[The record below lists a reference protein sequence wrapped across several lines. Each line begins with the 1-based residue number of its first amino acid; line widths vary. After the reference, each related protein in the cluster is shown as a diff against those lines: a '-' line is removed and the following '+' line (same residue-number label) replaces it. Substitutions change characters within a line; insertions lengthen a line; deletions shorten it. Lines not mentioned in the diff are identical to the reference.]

1 MPFPPS
7 RVEELFQTA
16 AKEGRLAHAYLLT
29 GAPPAE
35 LESLGKGLAANL
47 LDADLEGHPDFFVLR
62 PESKSRRVSIAQVRS
77 LEHSLSR
84 RPHKAPLK
92 VALILEAERM
102 CLPPAEAANAFLKTL
117 EEPPDHS
124 LLILTSD
131 RPEQLLPTVR
141 SRCLTFPILPDKH
154 PAPIEGIDELTRLW
168 AESSEPTPLAAYRRA
183 SILQSFL
190 LSTRDRLNAQS
201 EQDVEDEEGDE
212 NESAQSASLAGQLV
226 RVREDII
233 THLIRSAW
241 GRAQSSLRPEIVREV
256 DSLEKLRLALA
267 RNIDP
272 TLAIEVSCLRIAGLT

>member
-35 LESLGKGLAANL
+35 LESLGKGLAANH

-183 SILQSFL
+183 SVLQSFL

-201 EQDVEDEEGDE
+201 EQEVEDEEGDE

>member
-62 PESKSRRVSIAQVRS
+62 PESKSRRVSIAQIRS

-201 EQDVEDEEGDE
+201 EQEVEDEEGDE

>member
-201 EQDVEDEEGDE
+201 EQEVEDEEGDE

-272 TLAIEVSCLRIAGLT
+272 TLAIEVSCLRIAGLI

>member
-190 LSTRDRLNAQS
+190 LSTRDRLNALS
-201 EQDVEDEEGDE
+201 EQEVEDEEGDE

>member
-154 PAPIEGIDELTRLW
+154 PAPIEGIEELTRLW

-201 EQDVEDEEGDE
+201 EQEVEDEEGDE

>member
-7 RVEELFQTA
+7 RVEELFQVA
-16 AKEGRLAHAYLLT
+16 AKEGRLAHAHLLT
-29 GAPPAE
+29 GAPPSE
-35 LESLGKGLAANL
+35 LESLGRGLAANL
-47 LDADLEGHPDFFVLR
+47 LDADLEGHPDFFILR
-62 PESKSRRVSIAQVRS
+62 PESKSRRVSIAQVRQ

-84 RPHKAPLK
+84 KPHRAPLK

-141 SRCLTFPILPDKH
+141 SRCLTFPILPDQN
-154 PAPIEGIDELTRLW
+154 PSPIHGIDDLTRLW
-168 AESSEPTPLAAYRRA
+168 AESSEPTALAAYRRA
-183 SILQSFL
+183 SLLQSFL
-190 LSTRDRLNAQS
+190 LSTRDRLNTQNDPEA
-201 EQDVEDEEGDE
+201 EEEGDE
-212 NESAQSASLAGQLV
+212 NESAQSANLAGQLV

-241 GRAQSSLRPEIVREV
+241 ARAESNLRPEIVREV
-256 DSLEKLRLALA
+256 DALEKLRIALA

>member
-62 PESKSRRVSIAQVRS
+62 PKSKSRRVSIAQVRS

-154 PAPIEGIDELTRLW
+154 PAPIEGIEELTRLW

-201 EQDVEDEEGDE
+201 EQEVEDDEGDE

>member
-47 LDADLEGHPDFFVLR
+47 LDADLEGHPDFFVIR

-84 RPHKAPLK
+84 RTHKAPLK

-154 PAPIEGIDELTRLW
+154 PAPIEGIEELTRLW

-201 EQDVEDEEGDE
+201 EQEVEDEEGDE

>member
-16 AKEGRLAHAYLLT
+16 TKEGRLAHAHLLT

-35 LESLGKGLAANL
+35 LESLGRGLAANL
-47 LDADLEGHPDFFVLR
+47 LDAELEGHPDFFILR
-62 PESKSRRVSIAQVRS
+62 PESKSRRVSIAQVRQ

-84 RPHKAPLK
+84 RPHRAAFK

-141 SRCLTFPILPDKH
+141 SRCLTFPILPNQH
-154 PAPIEGIDELTRLW
+154 PAPIPGLDELTTQW
-168 AESSEPTPLAAYRRA
+168 NQPTEANTLAAYRRA
-183 SILQSFL
+183 SLLQSFL
-190 LSTRDRLNAQS
+190 LSTRERLADES
-201 EQDVEDEEGDE
+201 EEEDGE
-212 NESAQSASLAGQLV
+212 NESAQSAASAGQLV
-226 RVREDII
+226 RVREDVIS
-233 THLIRSAW
+233 HLIRSAW
-241 GRAQSSLRPEIVREV
+241 QRSGSTLKPEIVREV
-256 DSLEKLRLALA
+256 DALEKLRFALA
-267 RNIDP
+267 RNVDQ
-272 TLAIEVSCLRIAGLT
+272 TLAIEVSCLRMAGLV

>member
-62 PESKSRRVSIAQVRS
+62 PESKSRRVSIAQIRS

-154 PAPIEGIDELTRLW
+154 PAPIEGIEELTRLW

-201 EQDVEDEEGDE
+201 EQEVEDEEGDE

>member
-168 AESSEPTPLAAYRRA
+168 AESSEPTPLAASRRA

-201 EQDVEDEEGDE
+201 EQEVEDEEGDE

>member
-7 RVEELFQTA
+7 RVEELFQVA
-16 AKEGRLAHAYLLT
+16 AKEGRLAHAHLLT
-29 GAPPAE
+29 GAPPSE
-35 LESLGKGLAANL
+35 LESLGRGLAANL
-47 LDADLEGHPDFFVLR
+47 LDADLEGHPDFFILR
-62 PESKSRRVSIAQVRS
+62 PESKSRRVSIAQVRQ

-84 RPHKAPLK
+84 KPHRAPLK

-141 SRCLTFPILPDKH
+141 SRCLTFPILPDQN
-154 PAPIEGIDELTRLW
+154 PSPIHGIDDLTRLW
-168 AESSEPTPLAAYRRA
+168 AESSEPTALAAYRRA
-183 SILQSFL
+183 SLLQSFL
-190 LSTRDRLNAQS
+190 LSTRDRLNTQNDPEA
-201 EQDVEDEEGDE
+201 EEEGDE
-212 NESAQSASLAGQLV
+212 NESAQSANLAGQLV

-241 GRAQSSLRPEIVREV
+241 SRAESNLRPEIVREV
-256 DSLEKLRLALA
+256 DALEKLRLALA

>member
-117 EEPPDHS
+117 DEPPDHS

-201 EQDVEDEEGDE
+201 EQEVEDEEGDE

>member
-141 SRCLTFPILPDKH
+141 SRCLTFPIFPDKH

-201 EQDVEDEEGDE
+201 EQEVEDEEGDE

>member
-7 RVEELFQTA
+7 RVEELFQLA
-16 AKEGRLAHAYLLT
+16 AKEGRLAHAHLLT
-29 GAPPAE
+29 GAPPTE
-35 LESLGKGLAANL
+35 LESLARGLAANL
-47 LDADLEGHPDFFVLR
+47 LDAELEGHPDFFTLR
-62 PESKSRRVSIAQVRS
+62 PESKSRRVSIAQVRQ

-84 RPHKAPLK
+84 RPHRAPIK

-201 EQDVEDEEGDE
+201 EQEVEDEEGDE

>member
-154 PAPIEGIDELTRLW
+154 PAPIEGIEELTRLW

-190 LSTRDRLNAQS
+190 LTTRDRLNAQS
-201 EQDVEDEEGDE
+201 EQEVEDEEGDE

>member
-47 LDADLEGHPDFFVLR
+47 LDADLGGHPDFFVLR

-84 RPHKAPLK
+84 RTHKAPLK

-201 EQDVEDEEGDE
+201 EQEVEDEEGDE

>member
-201 EQDVEDEEGDE
+201 EQEVEDEEGDE

-256 DSLEKLRLALA
+256 DSLEKLRIALA

>member
-190 LSTRDRLNAQS
+190 LSTRDRLNAQI
-201 EQDVEDEEGDE
+201 EQEVEDEEGDE

-256 DSLEKLRLALA
+256 DSLEKLRRALA

-272 TLAIEVSCLRIAGLT
+272 TLAIEVSCLRIAALT

>member
-47 LDADLEGHPDFFVLR
+47 LDADLEGHPDFFTLR

-201 EQDVEDEEGDE
+201 EQEVEDEEGDE

>member
-168 AESSEPTPLAAYRRA
+168 TESSEPTPLAAYRRA

-201 EQDVEDEEGDE
+201 EQEVEDEEGDE

-241 GRAQSSLRPEIVREV
+241 SRAQSSLRPEIVREV

>member
-154 PAPIEGIDELTRLW
+154 PDPIEGIEELTRLW

-201 EQDVEDEEGDE
+201 EQEVEDEEGDE

>member
-16 AKEGRLAHAYLLT
+16 AKEGRLAHAHLLT

-35 LESLGKGLAANL
+35 LESLGRGLAANL
-47 LDADLEGHPDFFVLR
+47 LDAELEGHPDFFILR
-62 PESKSRRVSIAQVRS
+62 PESKSRRVSIAQVRQ

-84 RPHKAPLK
+84 RPHRAALK

-141 SRCLTFPILPDKH
+141 SRCLTFPILPNQN
-154 PAPIEGIDELTRLW
+154 PVPIPGLEELTNQW
-168 AESSEPTPLAAYRRA
+168 NQPAEANALDAYRRA
-183 SILQSFL
+183 SLLQSFL
-190 LSTRDRLNAQS
+190 LSTRERLADQS
-201 EQDVEDEEGDE
+201 EEEEGD
-212 NESAQSASLAGQLV
+212 NESAQSAASAGQLV
-226 RVREDII
+226 RVREDVIS
-233 THLIRSAW
+233 HLIRSAW
-241 GRAQSSLRPEIVREV
+241 LRAGSTLQPEIVREV
-256 DSLEKLRLALA
+256 DALEKLRFALA
-267 RNIDP
+267 RNVDQ
-272 TLAIEVSCLRIAGLT
+272 TLAIEVSCLRMAGLV

>member
-1 MPFPPS
+1 MPFLPS
-7 RVEELFQTA
+7 RVEELFQAA

-154 PAPIEGIDELTRLW
+154 PAPIEGIEELTRLW

-201 EQDVEDEEGDE
+201 EQEVEDEEGDE

>member
-117 EEPPDHS
+117 EEPPEHS

-201 EQDVEDEEGDE
+201 EQEVEDEEGDE

>member
-154 PAPIEGIDELTRLW
+154 PAPIEGIEELTRLW

-183 SILQSFL
+183 SVLQSFL

-201 EQDVEDEEGDE
+201 EQEVEDEEGDE

>member
-201 EQDVEDEEGDE
+201 EQEVEDEEGDE

-241 GRAQSSLRPEIVREV
+241 SRAQSSLRPEIVREV

>member
-117 EEPPDHS
+117 EEPPDNS

-201 EQDVEDEEGDE
+201 EQEVEDEEGDE

>member
-16 AKEGRLAHAYLLT
+16 AKEGRLAHAHLLT

-35 LESLGKGLAANL
+35 LESLGRGLAANL
-47 LDADLEGHPDFFVLR
+47 LDAELEGHPDFFILR
-62 PESKSRRVSIAQVRS
+62 PESKSRRVSIAQVRQ

-84 RPHKAPLK
+84 RPHRAAFK

-141 SRCLTFPILPDKH
+141 SRCLTFPILPNQH
-154 PAPIEGIDELTRLW
+154 PAPIPGLDELTTQW
-168 AESSEPTPLAAYRRA
+168 NQPTEANTLAAYRRA
-183 SILQSFL
+183 SLLQSFL
-190 LSTRDRLNAQS
+190 LSTRERLADES
-201 EQDVEDEEGDE
+201 EEEDGE
-212 NESAQSASLAGQLV
+212 NESAQSAASAGQLV
-226 RVREDII
+226 RVREDVIS
-233 THLIRSAW
+233 HLIRSAW
-241 GRAQSSLRPEIVREV
+241 QRSGSTLKPEIVREV
-256 DSLEKLRLALA
+256 DALEKLRFALA
-267 RNIDP
+267 RNVDQ
-272 TLAIEVSCLRIAGLT
+272 TLAIEVSCLRMAGLV

>member
-1 MPFPPS
+1 MPFLPS
-7 RVEELFQTA
+7 RVEELFQAA

-201 EQDVEDEEGDE
+201 EQEVEDEEGDE

>member
-1 MPFPPS
+1 
-7 RVEELFQTA
+7 
-16 AKEGRLAHAYLLT
+16 
-29 GAPPAE
+29 
-35 LESLGKGLAANL
+35 
-47 LDADLEGHPDFFVLR
+47 
-62 PESKSRRVSIAQVRS
+62 
-77 LEHSLSR
+77 
-84 RPHKAPLK
+84 
-92 VALILEAERM
+92 M

-201 EQDVEDEEGDE
+201 EQEVEEDEEGDE

-256 DSLEKLRLALA
+256 DSLERLRLALA

>member
-7 RVEELFQTA
+7 RVEELFQLA
-16 AKEGRLAHAYLLT
+16 AKEGRLAHAHLLT

-35 LESLGKGLAANL
+35 LESLARGLAANL
-47 LDADLEGHPDFFVLR
+47 LDAELEGHPDFFTLR
-62 PESKSRRVSIAQVRS
+62 PESKSRRVSIAQVRQ

-84 RPHKAPLK
+84 RPHRAPIK

-141 SRCLTFPILPDKH
+141 SRCLTFPILPNQN
-154 PAPIEGIDELTRLW
+154 PSPIEGIEELTLQW
-168 AESSEPTPLAAYRRA
+168 VKSNEPNALSAYRRA
-183 SILQSFL
+183 TLLQTFL
-190 LSTRDRLNAQS
+190 LSTRDRLAAQS
-201 EQDVEDEEGDE
+201 DESEEESGEE
-212 NESAQSASLAGQLV
+212 NESAQSANLAGQLV

-241 GRAQSSLRPEIVREV
+241 ARSEYTLRPEIVREV
-256 DSLEKLRLALA
+256 DALEKLRFALA
-267 RNIDP
+267 RNIDQ
-272 TLAIEVSCLRIAGLT
+272 TLAIEVACLRTAGLTA

>member
-201 EQDVEDEEGDE
+201 EQEVEDEEGDE

-241 GRAQSSLRPEIVREV
+241 GRAESSLRPEIVREV

>member
-84 RPHKAPLK
+84 RTHKAPLK

-154 PAPIEGIDELTRLW
+154 PAPIEGIEELTRLW

-201 EQDVEDEEGDE
+201 EQEVEDEEGDE